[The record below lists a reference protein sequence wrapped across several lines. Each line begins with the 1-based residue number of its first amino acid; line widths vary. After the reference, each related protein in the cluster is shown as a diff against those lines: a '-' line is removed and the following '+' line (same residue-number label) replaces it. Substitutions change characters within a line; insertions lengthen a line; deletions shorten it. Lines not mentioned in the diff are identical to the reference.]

1 MSIASAA
8 ATITDLDPLRRGTMA
23 TATLDTTTIVDW
35 DTFHAA
41 SREAFGFPD
50 FYGRNMDAWIDCLT
64 YLDADNGMSRFA
76 LAAGETLCVEVRGA
90 ESFAERMPELALA
103 LMTATAAING
113 RHIEDGK
120 PPMLM
125 LLLM

>member
-1 MSIASAA
+1 
-8 ATITDLDPLRRGTMA
+8 MA

-35 DTFHAA
+35 ETFHAA

-64 YLDADNGMSRFA
+64 YLDENDGMSRFT
-76 LAAGETLCVEVRGA
+76 LKEGETLCIEVRGA
-90 ESFAERMPELALA
+90 ESFADRLPEQAVA
-103 LMTATAAING
+103 LMAATAAVNG
-113 RHIEDGK
+113 RYIEEGK
-120 PPMLM
+120 PPTLM